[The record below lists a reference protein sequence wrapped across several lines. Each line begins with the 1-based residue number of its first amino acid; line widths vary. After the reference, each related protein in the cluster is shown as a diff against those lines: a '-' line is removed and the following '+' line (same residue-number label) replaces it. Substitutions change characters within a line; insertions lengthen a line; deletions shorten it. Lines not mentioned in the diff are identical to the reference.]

1 MTGMMEQGVLVKP
14 IDESNQGVAAASWM
28 AGLKFQMLLKKNL
41 KRWNLMMKIMRYL
54 GRRNQIYKYKIGD
67 NSLGLVL
74 WKRVWR

>member
-1 MTGMMEQGVLVKP
+1 MEQGVLVKT
-14 IDESNQGVAAASWM
+14 IDESNQGVAASSWM
-28 AGLKFQMLLKKNL
+28 AGFKFQMLLKKIL
-41 KRWNLMMKIMRYL
+41 KRRNLMMKIICYL